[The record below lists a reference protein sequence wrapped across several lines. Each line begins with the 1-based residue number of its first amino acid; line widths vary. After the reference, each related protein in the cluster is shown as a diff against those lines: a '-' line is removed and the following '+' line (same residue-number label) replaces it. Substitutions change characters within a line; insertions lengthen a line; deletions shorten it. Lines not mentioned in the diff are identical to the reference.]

1 MFTKIKADY
10 QMNKIHFHNQTF
22 NKPLEEGLE
31 YGDLDRLVS
40 TRVTIDEY
48 KSKMGTDDEIVV
60 ITFQLQSK
68 QPAVDLVNFIEKGY
82 EWVADADVSSG
93 ELFDGSYLVFVEMER
108 TPDVPENLIK
118 MFRDLEQLTGN
129 KMDSWQLEYSN
140 LKTPIAIDQESL
152 DLAIPNTPAQYRA
165 KNKQK
170 QNSID
175 QLKTAAGINVNTEAP
190 KNDFTESLRIAAGIR

>member
-1 MFTKIKADY
+1 
-10 QMNKIHFHNQTF
+10 MNKIHFHNQTF

-31 YGDLDRLVS
+31 HGDLDRLVS

-108 TPDVPENLIK
+108 TPDVPENLMK

-152 DLAIPNTPAQYRA
+152 DSAIPNTPAEYRA

>member
-1 MFTKIKADY
+1 
-10 QMNKIHFHNQTF
+10 MNKIHFHNQTF

>member
-1 MFTKIKADY
+1 MDY

-22 NKPLEEGLE
+22 NKPLVEGLE
-31 YGDLDRLVS
+31 HGDLDRLVYN
-40 TRVTIDEY
+40 RVTIDEY

-60 ITFQLQSK
+60 ITFQIQSK

-93 ELFDGSYLVFVEMER
+93 ELFDGSYLVFVEVER
-108 TPDVPENLIK
+108 TSDVAENLMR
-118 MFRDLEQLTGN
+118 MFKDLEHLTGN
-129 KMDSWQLEYSN
+129 KIEDWQLEYSN
-140 LKTPIAIDQESL
+140 LKTPITLDQESL
-152 DLAIPNTPAQYRA
+152 EAAIPRTPAEYRA

-175 QLKTAAGINVNTEAP
+175 QLKTAAGINVDTEAP

>member
-1 MFTKIKADY
+1 
-10 QMNKIHFHNQTF
+10 
-22 NKPLEEGLE
+22 
-31 YGDLDRLVS
+31 
-40 TRVTIDEY
+40 
-48 KSKMGTDDEIVV
+48 MGTDDEIVV

-118 MFRDLEQLTGN
+118 MFQDLEQLTGN

-152 DLAIPNTPAQYRA
+152 DLAIPNTPAEYRA

>member
-1 MFTKIKADY
+1 
-10 QMNKIHFHNQTF
+10 MNKIHFHNQTF

-31 YGDLDRLVS
+31 HGDLDRLVS

-108 TPDVPENLIK
+108 TPDVPENLMK

>member
-1 MFTKIKADY
+1 
-10 QMNKIHFHNQTF
+10 MNKIHFHNQTF
-22 NKPLEEGLE
+22 NKPLVEGLE
-31 YGDLDRLVS
+31 HGDLDRLVYN
-40 TRVTIDEY
+40 RVTIDEY

-60 ITFQLQSK
+60 ITFQIQSK

-93 ELFDGSYLVFVEMER
+93 ELFDGSYLVFVEVER
-108 TPDVPENLIK
+108 TSDVAENLMR
-118 MFRDLEQLTGN
+118 MFKDLEHLTGN
-129 KMDSWQLEYSN
+129 KIEDWQLEYSN
-140 LKTPIAIDQESL
+140 LKTPITLDQESL
-152 DLAIPNTPAQYRA
+152 EAAIPRTPAEYRA

-175 QLKTAAGINVNTEAP
+175 QLKTAAGINVDTEAP